1 MWQNIT
7 KKYDLIIT
15 NLPQMPCFE
24 KINIDRWGDVDG
36 SKYNVIFIKNL
47 KEHLN
52 PGGIAFILISSL
64 SN

>member
-1 MWQNIT
+1 
-7 KKYDLIIT
+7 
-15 NLPQMPCFE
+15 MPCFE

-36 SKYNVIFIKNL
+36 SKYNVIFLENL